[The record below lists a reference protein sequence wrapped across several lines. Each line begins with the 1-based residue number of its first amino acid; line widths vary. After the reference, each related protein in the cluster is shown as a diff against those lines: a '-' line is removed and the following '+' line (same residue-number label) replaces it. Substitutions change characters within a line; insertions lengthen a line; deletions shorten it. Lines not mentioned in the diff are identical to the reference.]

1 MLVLVPYQ
9 STIQLYGTIQGEV
22 PYSYRYSTGTVPVR
36 VRPYGT
42 KGNCI
47 RLTMTYVLDRS
58 PHVLFSAR
66 RVKISACVTVASH
79 SCVILRPHPTFLAGE
94 FSQQPSV
101 SISRQHAWNNHPPDR
116 ACTLRRH
123 FQQPLL
129 AAAALLHPDCYYVWA
144 STAGWLPQYRWL
156 RLLARAAYSW
166 LSVVS
171 TATAASTASPP
182 RFR

>member
-1 MLVLVPYQ
+1 MPSDTCTAVP
-9 STIQLYGTIQGEV
+9 SGTWLA
-22 PYSYRYSTGTVPVR
+22 SYY
-36 VRPYGT
+36 
-42 KGNCI
+42 CI

-66 RVKISACVTVASH
+66 RVKISACVTVESH
-79 SCVILRPHPTFLAGE
+79 SCVTQLRPHPTFLAGD

-101 SISRQHAWNNHPPDR
+101 SISSRQHAWNNQSPTR
-116 ACTLRRH
+116 SRLYAAEALS
-123 FQQPLL
+123 
-129 AAAALLHPDCYYVWA
+129 AAAAGYEYCCIQTATFWA
-144 STAGWLPQYRWL
+144 STAGWLPQECRWL
-156 RLLARAAYSW
+156 RRLARAAYSW